1 MDNSLQTNSLTTLV
15 AVRAAESAPYFTV
28 GSKKWFANQL
38 EDKRNGNTYR
48 FVIRDTAGA
57 YEGTAIQ
64 ASDKTYIT
72 EREVTLT
79 IRNFRVGLETGGIE
93 RVTSLDWD
101 PEIAEPNGQKLAN
114 KAVRAII
121 DNSVDEKGAFHIGDF
136 AKAGTC
142 FVGRG
147 FSPMSRASAHLASI
161 TSENLYGFCD
171 PNVEAILTSN
181 GQMFTPVN
189 APDMY
194 SKGLLGKFHGAEYR
208 SQRFFPSVSI
218 STSNAAGT
226 ASEFDN
232 GAVTVTSYT
241 LGTEATGDTLVLGA
255 TALTSSLKK
264 GTPIFI
270 DGVFAT
276 DTVGDQTSML
286 HSFIVVQDA
295 TASNNSI
302 TVKVAHIDVEG
313 TGTRSVCD
321 ANGDNFVVS
330 SGVVSSFANK
340 AVSIPEDGIY
350 YMGMVRAN
358 GAFEFE
364 TLSKIDAAGAD
375 YEKVNVEGL
384 NVHQNRLVD
393 LEKLTNWTRWDMP
406 TLAGIVEPRL
416 VSLFL
421 IK

>member
-1 MDNSLQTNSLTTLV
+1 MPNTIQTNSLTTLV

-57 YEGTAIQ
+57 YEGTAIDTTNDVT
-64 ASDKTYIT
+64 SIT
-72 EREVTLT
+72 EREVSLT
-79 IRNFRVGLETGGIE
+79 IRNFRVAVETGGIE

-114 KAVRAII
+114 KAVKAIMES
-121 DNSVDEKGAFHIGDF
+121 DLGKV
-136 AKAGTC
+136 GTC

-181 GQMFTPVN
+181 GQQFVPVS

-208 SQRFFPSVSI
+208 SQRFFPSVAI
-218 STSNAAGT
+218 NMGT
-226 ASEFDN
+226 QFDN

-241 LGTEATGDTLVLGA
+241 AGTSYDTLVIGA
-255 TALTSSLKK
+255 TALTGTIKK
-264 GTPIFI
+264 GTPLFI

-276 DTVGDQTSML
+276 DTVGDPTSML
-286 HSFIVVQDA
+286 HSFVVLEDA
-295 TASNNSI
+295 TASSNSI
-302 TVKVAHIDVEG
+302 TVKVPHIDLAGEG
-313 TGTRSVCD
+313 TKEVAKDDGSVWT
-321 ANGDNFVVS
+321 AATIAGQS
-330 SGVVSSFANK
+330 
-340 AVSIPEDGIY
+340 VSIPEDGVY
-350 YMGMVRAN
+350 YMGIVRAN

-384 NVHQNRLVD
+384 NVHQNRLID

-416 VSLFL
+416 VSMFL

>member
-1 MDNSLQTNSLTTLV
+1 MPNSLQTNSLTTLV
-15 AVRAAESAPYFTV
+15 AIRAAESAPYFTV

-38 EDKRNGNTYR
+38 QDKRNGNTYR

-57 YEGTAIQ
+57 YEGTAIDT
-64 ASDKTYIT
+64 SNDVTSIT

-79 IRNFRVGLETGGIE
+79 IRNFRVAVETGGIE

-114 KAVRAII
+114 KAVKSII
-121 DNSVDEKGAFHIGDF
+121 ESDLGKV
-136 AKAGTC
+136 GTC
-142 FVGRG
+142 FVGCG
-147 FSPMSRASAHLASI
+147 FSPLSRASAHLASI

-181 GQMFTPVN
+181 GQQFVPVS

-208 SQRFFPSVSI
+208 SQRFFPSVAI
-218 STSNAAGT
+218 STGN
-226 ASEFDN
+226 EFVG

-241 LGTEATGDTLVLGA
+241 AGTSYDTIVLGA
-255 TALTSSLKK
+255 TTLTSSLKK

-270 DGVFAT
+270 EGVYAT
-276 DTVGDQTSML
+276 DTVGDPTSML
-286 HSFIVVQDA
+286 HAFVVLEDA
-295 TASNNSI
+295 TASSNAI
-302 TVKVAHIDVEG
+302 TVKVPHIDLAGEG
-313 TGTRSVCD
+313 TKEVAKADGSVWT
-321 ANGDNFVVS
+321 AATIAGLKVS
-330 SGVVSSFANK
+330 V
-340 AVSIPEDGIY
+340 PEDGIY
-350 YMGMVRAN
+350 YMGIVRAN

-364 TLSKIDAAGAD
+364 TLDKIDAAGAD

-393 LEKLTNWTRWDMP
+393 VEKLTNWTRWDMP
-406 TLAGIVEPRL
+406 TLAGTVEPRL
-416 VSLFL
+416 VSMFL
-421 IK
+421 VK